1 MKRTL
6 RVIIPVILILVILAS
21 AIWYLMVYDSEFTR
35 DTILGTARAFDKGG
49 HHKIA
54 AWLYDLAYDQSRGG
68 DEVAIELAEHYK
80 SIGNYTKA
88 EYTLSNAIAD
98 GGTVELYITLCQTY
112 VEQDKLLDA
121 INMLDSIK
129 DPAIKEA
136 IDAMRPA
143 VPTFTPDPGFH
154 SQLISIAA
162 EGDGSK
168 IYMNLNGEYPSTKD
182 LYKKPVALPEGETT
196 IYCVAINDQ
205 NIVSPLAIEGYTVGG
220 IIKEI
225 IFTDKAMEAYVRQ
238 QLLFNESRTI
248 YSNDLW
254 DILELTV
261 PEGVQSLEDLQH
273 FTYLETLTINEMG
286 DLDISPV
293 ATIKALKTLTITDCE
308 ISQTS
313 LKAIGTVHSLQR
325 LTMTGC
331 GLSTVAPLE
340 GLVEL
345 THLDLSN
352 NTLRNIS
359 IFSGFTKLKE
369 LNMADNVVTDLDA
382 LAGLKTLTYLD
393 ITNNS
398 VQSLKPIHS
407 LTGLQT
413 LKANNNAISAVDGI
427 SAMSGLSVLQL
438 AQNGLLDMSPIAGC
452 AALTELDVSKNDLK
466 SIAAV
471 KDMTAL
477 FRLSANNN
485 RLTELPV
492 FTSNHKLGYI
502 DVSYNQLKDIQAL
515 SVLPEL
521 FSVNVDY
528 NAEITTIAPLK
539 SCHQLLQVDAF
550 GTKITEIPFDKDS
563 GVVVNCDFSKTL
575 EDIEDRRNQNQQNNN
590 QQENQEQEGS
600 GEQQGG
606 EQAQNNEQ

>member
-6 RVIIPVILILVILAS
+6 RVILPIILILMILVS
-21 AIWYLMVYDSEFTR
+21 AVWYIMFYDPDFTK
-35 DTILGTARAFDKGG
+35 DTILSTARALDKGG

-80 SIGNYTKA
+80 SNGNYTKA

-98 GGTVELYITLCQTY
+98 GGTVDLYIALCQTY

-143 VPTFTPDPGFH
+143 VPTFTPTPGFY
-154 SQLISIAA
+154 SQYVTVAA
-162 EGDGSK
+162 EGDGSS
-168 IYMNLNGEYPSTKD
+168 IYMNLKGEYPSTAD
-182 LYKKPVALPEGETT
+182 LYKEPIALPEGETT
-196 IYCVAINDQ
+196 IYGIAINDQ
-205 NIVSPLAIEGYTVGG
+205 NIVSPLAIQGYTIGG
-220 IIKEI
+220 IIKVI
-225 IFTDKAMEAYVRQ
+225 NFADKTMEAYVRQ
-238 QLLFNESRTI
+238 QLLFNESRDI

-254 DILELTV
+254 DILEITV
-261 PEGVQSLEDLQH
+261 PEGVESLADLQY
-273 FTYLETLTINEMG
+273 FTYLETLNIHNMG
-286 DLDISPV
+286 SLDLTPV
-293 ATIKALKTLTITDCE
+293 SSLSTLKTLNITDCE
-308 ISQTS
+308 ISQAS
-313 LKAIGTVHSLQR
+313 LKAIGNVRSLR
-325 LTMTGC
+325 SLTMSSC

-345 THLDLSN
+345 THLDLSD
-352 NTLRNIS
+352 NTLRNITV
-359 IFSGFTKLKE
+359 FAGFAKLQE
-369 LNMADNVVTDLDA
+369 LRMADNVITDLDA
-382 LAGLKTLTYLD
+382 LAGLKSLTYLD

-398 VQSLKPIHS
+398 VQSIKPIHV

-413 LKANNNAISAVDGI
+413 LMANNNAISAVDGI
-427 SAMSGLSVLQL
+427 SAMSGLNILQL
-438 AQNGLLDMSPIAGC
+438 SQNGLLDMSPIAGC
-452 AALTELDVSKNDLK
+452 ASLTELDISKNDLK

-471 KDMTAL
+471 KDMTTL
-477 FRLSANNN
+477 FRLNASNN

-492 FTSNHKLGYI
+492 FTANHKLGYI
-502 DVSYNQLKDIQAL
+502 NVSYNQIRDIQAL
-515 SVLPEL
+515 SALPEL

-539 SCHQLLQVDAF
+539 NCRHLLQVDAF

-563 GVVVNCDFSKTL
+563 GIVVNCDFSKTL
-575 EDIEDRRNQNQQNNN
+575 EEIEDRRNQNQNNN
-590 QQENQEQEGS
+590 AQQENQEQEGS
-600 GEQQGG
+600 GEQENS
-606 EQAQNNEQ
+606 EQAQNNE